1 MYSKLRLALVACLP
15 IAFSACGGGY
25 EFNDRKFKASHTL

>member
-15 IAFSACGGGY
+15 IAFSACGGY
-25 EFNDRKFKASHTL
+25 EFINRKLRVAHTF